1 MGLMVCVYSINTLD
15 CIVYSDVVLNV
26 VWYIN
31 VFFYFGCMLINTL
44 RCLDRIVDSFI
55 LQSSLEDSVVPSPIT
70 PTFFLDID
78 LCSFYGQDLS
88 DIVTMYQ
95 QINDLYR
102 TKQDPANI
110 DSTVTSLIRDLVNP
124 AMVHAIGGLLEDF
137 PEARVCLYTMKPVFW
152 QDHAYPSG
160 FGKGHYEIYIPS
172 GVSIGEYVK
181 IWRAEHP
188 TSTIWGL
195 YRLFKCRDAVQNVLG
210 LSNPPEIIIAA
221 AGKDVKR
228 ACSDVLNPPANPDY
242 AFLWDD
248 NNEIKGQF
256 HVITVPQYDAV
267 SREIGAKVQSVL
279 DSVDIDIGKHGKF
292 IENLK
297 PNCNS
302 TGSNKLF
309 VKTTDQALADWPI
322 PEFGQKGLKAETRK
336 RGIDKDDEEA
346 SAKRLAGGGF
356 VAHRAGC

>member
-55 LQSSLEDSVVPSPIT
+55 LQSSLAESVVPSPIT

-124 AMVHAIGGLLEDF
+124 AMVRAIKGLLEVY
-137 PEARVCLYTMKPVFW
+137 PNARVCLYTMKPGFW
-152 QDHAYPSG
+152 NEKACPKTFENKS
-160 FGKGHYEIYIPS
+160 FEIYIPS
-172 GVSIGEYVK
+172 DVSIEKYVELMDPRPLLPYSK
-181 IWRAEHP
+181 W
-188 TSTIWGL
+188 SL
-195 YRLFKCRDAVQNVLG
+195 YRLFKCRDAVQQALG
-210 LSNPPEIIIAA
+210 LENPPEIIIAA
-221 AGKDVKR
+221 AGKDVKL
-228 ACSDVLNPPANPDY
+228 ACSDVLKPSADPEY

-248 NNEIKGQF
+248 NVEIMGKF

-267 SREIGAKVQSVL
+267 SREIGVKVQSVL

-302 TGSNKLF
+302 IGSNKLF

-356 VAHRAGC
+356 VAH